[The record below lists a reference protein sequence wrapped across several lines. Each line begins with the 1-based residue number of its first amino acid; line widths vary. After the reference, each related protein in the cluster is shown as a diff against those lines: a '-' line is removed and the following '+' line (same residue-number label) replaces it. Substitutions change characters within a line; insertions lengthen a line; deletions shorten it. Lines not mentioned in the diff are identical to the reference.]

1 MGQITH
7 SFVVTPGCP
16 YSLLRRDILIKMGA
30 QINFDPEGV
39 KILVRMVPSM
49 PDLGPRRGIEIVPT
63 SSLISEPAAL
73 GVSGRS
79 PLGLWPQQGDR
90 KRHSTVGENL

>member
-1 MGQITH
+1 MTFRMGQITH

-16 YSLLRRDILIKMGA
+16 YSLLGRDI
-30 QINFDPEGV
+30 P
-39 KILVRMVPSM
+39 M

-73 GVSGRS
+73 EVSGRS
-79 PLGLWPQQGDR
+79 PLGLWPQQGGR
-90 KRHSTVGENL
+90 KRLSAVGENL